1 MLACLRAGRGCP
13 DRCRP
18 QPGWRKA
25 LASSWAWRKSSR
37 SGGPGQNCV
46 EVASTG
52 TTVFVR
58 HSRRPDHAV
67 LAVSPTAWTALCDA
81 LADGLPFRPHPA
93 DSRRAPAG

>member
-1 MLACLRAGRGCP
+1 MP
-13 DRCRP
+13 DQCRP

-37 SGGPGQNCV
+37 STAPDKACV

-58 HSRRPDHAV
+58 HSQRPDGAV
-67 LAVSPTAWTALCDA
+67 LAVSPTAWAALCDA
-81 LADGLPFRPHPA
+81 LADGTPFSPRTK
-93 DSRRAPAG
+93 SLRRAPAG